1 MLNFMS
7 GMSENDNTT
16 NEIPQER
23 PIEIKTEEKIT
34 VKKSTYNNM
43 LKGLIAAVAIA
54 AFVGGFT
61 LGTFDESDSGLSGE
75 ELKEIL
81 SDIEIKTTAPLPAQ
95 QPTQPSAPQIIKVS
109 LDDDPFKGNEDAP
122 VTIVEFSDFQCPFC
136 SRFYEQ
142 TLPAIM
148 ENYVDTGKVKFVY
161 RDLPLD
167 SLHPNAR
174 PAHIAAECADEQGK
188 FWGYH
193 DILFDKQSE
202 WSRLPAADLQSTLTL
217 YASDLGLESASFETC
232 LESDSIAD
240 EVNKDSLDAAR
251 YGATGT
257 PAFFIGNEK
266 DGFIKLSGAQPY
278 PAFQAAIDAHLG

>member
-1 MLNFMS
+1 MS
-7 GMSENDNTT
+7 EMSENDNTT

-23 PIEIKTEEKIT
+23 PIEIKAEEKIT

-81 SDIEIKTTAPLPAQ
+81 SEIEITTTAPLPAQ

-109 LDDDPFKGNEDAP
+109 LDDDPFKGNENAP

-174 PAHIAAECADEQGK
+174 PAHIASECADEQGK

-193 DILFDKQSE
+193 DVLFDKQSE
-202 WSRLPAADLQSTLTL
+202 WGRLPAADLQRTLTQ
-217 YASDLGLESASFETC
+217 YATDLGLESASFETC
-232 LESDSIAD
+232 LESDAIAD
-240 EVNKDSLDAAR
+240 EVNKDALDAAR

-266 DGFIKLSGAQPY
+266 DGFVKLTGAQPFS
-278 PAFQAAIDAHLG
+278 AFQLEIDNQLES

>member
-1 MLNFMS
+1 MS
-7 GMSENDNTT
+7 EMSENDTT
-16 NEIPQER
+16 PNEIPQDKPR
-23 PIEIKTEEKIT
+23 EIKDEEKIT
-34 VKKSTYNNM
+34 VRKSTYNNM

-54 AFVGGFT
+54 AFVGGFSV
-61 LGTFDESDSGLSGE
+61 GTFDNSDSGLSGE

-81 SDIEIKTTAPLPAQ
+81 SEIKINTIAPQPVQQPAQ
-95 QPTQPSAPQIIKVS
+95 PSVPQIIQVS
-109 LDDDPFKGNEDAP
+109 LDDDPFKGNENAP

-136 SRFYEQ
+136 GRFYEQ
-142 TLPAIM
+142 TLPSII

-167 SLHPNAR
+167 SIHPNAR
-174 PAHIAAECADEQGK
+174 PVHIAAECADEQGK

-193 DILFDKQSE
+193 DMLFDNQSE
-202 WSRLPAADLQSTLTL
+202 WGRLPAADLQSTLTK
-217 YASDLGLESASFETC
+217 YASDLGLESASFEAC
-232 LESDSIAD
+232 LESDAIAD
-240 EVNKDSLDAAR
+240 EVNKDTLDAAR

>member
-1 MLNFMS
+1 MY
-7 GMSENDNTT
+7 EEDKIP
-16 NEIPQER
+16 NEFHVEKPV
-23 PIEIKTEEKIT
+23 EIKADEKIT
-34 VKKSTYNNM
+34 VNKSTYNNM

-54 AFVGGFT
+54 AFFGG
-61 LGTFDESDSGLSGE
+61 LSIGTFDNSNSGLSGE

-81 SDIEIKTTAPLPAQ
+81 SEIEIKTTALQPTQ
-95 QPTQPSAPQIIKVS
+95 QPTQPAAAQIIQVS
-109 LDDDPFKGNEDAP
+109 LDDDPFKGNADAP
-122 VTIVEFSDFQCPFC
+122 VIMVEFSDFQCPFC
-136 SRFYEQ
+136 LRFYEQ

-174 PAHIAAECADEQGK
+174 PAHIASECADEQGK

-193 DILFDKQSE
+193 DILFDNQSE
-202 WSRLPAADLQSTLTL
+202 WGRLPAADLQSTLTK
-217 YASDLGLESASFETC
+217 YASDLGLESASFEVC
-232 LESDSIAD
+232 LESDAIAD

-266 DGFIKLSGAQPY
+266 DGFVKLSGAQPFS
-278 PAFQAAIDAHLG
+278 AFQLEIDRQLNS

>member
-1 MLNFMS
+1 MS

-16 NEIPQER
+16 NEVPLER
-23 PIEIKTEEKIT
+23 PRDIKDEEKIT

-54 AFVGGFT
+54 AFVGGYS
-61 LGTFDESDSGLSGE
+61 LGTFDNSDSGISGE
-75 ELKEIL
+75 ELKDILAEIRPA
-81 SDIEIKTTAPLPAQ
+81 APQPVQ
-95 QPTQPSAPQIIKVS
+95 QPGQPSAPQIIKVS
-109 LDDDPFKGNEDAP
+109 LDDDPFKGNADAP

-136 SRFYEQ
+136 LRFYEQ
-142 TLPAIM
+142 TLPSII

-174 PAHIAAECADEQGK
+174 PVHIASECADEQGK

-193 DILFDKQSE
+193 DMLFDNQSE
-202 WSRLPAADLQSTLTL
+202 WASLPAADLQSTLTK
-217 YASDLGLESASFETC
+217 YASDLGLESASFEAC
-232 LESDSIAD
+232 LESDAIAD
-240 EVNKDSLDAAR
+240 EVNKDTLDAAR

-278 PAFQAAIDAHLG
+278 PAFQAVIDAQLG

>member
-1 MLNFMS
+1 
-7 GMSENDNTT
+7 MSENDNTP
-16 NEIPQER
+16 NEVPLEKPMQ
-23 PIEIKTEEKIT
+23 IKDEEKIT
-34 VKKSTYNNM
+34 VNKSTYNNM

-54 AFVGGFT
+54 AFVGGFSV
-61 LGTFDESDSGLSGE
+61 GTFDNSDSGLSSE

-81 SDIEIKTTAPLPAQ
+81 SEIKINTIAPQPVQQPAQ
-95 QPTQPSAPQIIKVS
+95 PSVPQIIQIS
-109 LDDDPFKGNEDAP
+109 LDDDPFKGNENAP

-136 SRFYEQ
+136 LRFYEQ
-142 TLPAIM
+142 TLPLII

-174 PAHIAAECADEQGK
+174 SVHIASECADEQGK

-193 DILFDKQSE
+193 DILFDNQSE
-202 WSRLPAADLQSTLTL
+202 WAPLPAADLQSTLTK
-217 YASDLGLESASFETC
+217 YASELGLESASFEAC
-232 LESDSIAD
+232 LESDVIAD
-240 EVNKDSLDAAR
+240 EVNKDTLDAAR

-266 DGFIKLSGAQPY
+266 DGFVRITGAQPFS
-278 PAFQAAIDAHLG
+278 AFQLQIDAQLES

>member
-1 MLNFMS
+1 MS
-7 GMSENDNTT
+7 EMSENDNTP
-16 NEIPQER
+16 NEIPQEK
-23 PIEIKTEEKIT
+23 PMQIIPDDKIT

-54 AFVGGFT
+54 AFVGGFSV
-61 LGTFDESDSGLSGE
+61 GTFDNSDSGLSGE

-81 SDIEIKTTAPLPAQ
+81 SDIEIKTTAPQPVQQPAQ
-95 QPTQPSAPQIIKVS
+95 PSVPQIIQVS
-109 LDDDPFKGNEDAP
+109 IDDDPFKGNEDAP

-136 SRFYEQ
+136 GRFYEQ
-142 TLPAIM
+142 TLPSII

-167 SLHPNAR
+167 SIHPNAR
-174 PAHIAAECADEQGK
+174 PVHIAAECADEQGK

-193 DILFDKQSE
+193 DMLFDKQSE
-202 WSRLPAADLQSTLTL
+202 WGRLPAADLQSTLTQ
-217 YASDLGLESASFETC
+217 YASDLGLESASFEAC
-232 LESDSIAD
+232 LESDAIAD

-266 DGFIKLSGAQPY
+266 DGFVKLSGAQPY
-278 PAFQAAIDAHLG
+278 ASFQIAIDAQLG

>member
-1 MLNFMS
+1 MS
-7 GMSENDNTT
+7 EMSENDNTL
-16 NEIPQER
+16 NKIPQEK
-23 PIEIKTEEKIT
+23 PMEIKAEDKIT

-54 AFVGGFT
+54 AFVGGYS
-61 LGTFDESDSGLSGE
+61 LGTFDNSDSGLSGE

-81 SDIEIKTTAPLPAQ
+81 SEIEIKTTAQ
-95 QPTQPSAPQIIKVS
+95 QPGQPSAPQIIKVS
-109 LDDDPFKGNEDAP
+109 LDDDPFKGNADAP
-122 VTIVEFSDFQCPFC
+122 VTIIEFSDFQCPFC
-136 SRFYEQ
+136 GRFYEQ
-142 TLPAIM
+142 TLPSII

-167 SLHPNAR
+167 SIHPNAR
-174 PAHIAAECADEQGK
+174 PAHIASECADEQGK

-193 DILFDKQSE
+193 DMLFDNQSE
-202 WSRLPAADLQSTLTL
+202 WGRLPAADLQSTLTK
-217 YASDLGLESASFETC
+217 YASDLGLESASFEAC
-232 LESDSIAD
+232 LESDAIAD

-266 DGFIKLSGAQPY
+266 DGFVKLTGAQPFA
-278 PAFQAAIDAHLG
+278 AFQLEIENQLES

>member
-1 MLNFMS
+1 MS

-16 NEIPQER
+16 NEVPLER
-23 PIEIKTEEKIT
+23 PRDIKDEEKIT

-54 AFVGGFT
+54 AFVGGYS
-61 LGTFDESDSGLSGE
+61 LGTFDNSDSGISGE

-81 SDIEIKTTAPLPAQ
+81 SEIRPAAPQPVQ
-95 QPTQPSAPQIIKVS
+95 QPGQPSAPQIIQVS

-122 VTIVEFSDFQCPFC
+122 VTIIEFSDFQCPFC
-136 SRFYEQ
+136 LRFYEQ
-142 TLPAIM
+142 TLPAII

-167 SLHPNAR
+167 SIHPNAR
-174 PAHIAAECADEQGK
+174 PVHIAAECADEQGK
-188 FWGYH
+188 FWEYH
-193 DILFDKQSE
+193 DILFDKQVE
-202 WSRLPAADLQSTLTL
+202 WQRLSSSDLQSTLTQ
-217 YASDLGLESASFETC
+217 YGSDLGLESASFEAC
-232 LESDSIAD
+232 LESDVIAD
-240 EVNKDSLDAAR
+240 EVNKDTLDAAR

>member
-1 MLNFMS
+1 VNSMS
-7 GMSENDNTT
+7 DMSENYNTP
-16 NEIPQER
+16 NEVPLER
-23 PIEIKTEEKIT
+23 PRDIKDEEKIT

-54 AFVGGFT
+54 AFVGGYSV
-61 LGTFDESDSGLSGE
+61 GTFDNSDSGISGE

-81 SDIEIKTTAPLPAQ
+81 SEIEIKTTALQPAQ
-95 QPTQPSAPQIIKVS
+95 QPGQPSAPQIIQVS
-109 LDDDPFKGNEDAP
+109 IDDDPFKGNADAP
-122 VTIVEFSDFQCPFC
+122 VTIIEFSDFQCPFC
-136 SRFYEQ
+136 LRFYEQ

-167 SLHPNAR
+167 SIHPNAR
-174 PAHIAAECADEQGK
+174 PVHIAAECADEQGK
-188 FWGYH
+188 FWEYH
-193 DILFDKQSE
+193 DILFDKQVE
-202 WSRLPAADLQSTLTL
+202 WQRLSSSDLQSTLTQ
-217 YASDLGLESASFETC
+217 YGSDLGLESASFEAC
-232 LESDSIAD
+232 LESDVIAD

-278 PAFQAAIDAHLG
+278 PVFQAAIDAHLG

>member
-1 MLNFMS
+1 MS
-7 GMSENDNTT
+7 EMSENDNTP
-16 NEIPQER
+16 NEVPLER
-23 PIEIKTEEKIT
+23 PREIKAEEKIT

-54 AFVGGFT
+54 AFVGGFSV
-61 LGTFDESDSGLSGE
+61 GTFDNSDSGISGE
-75 ELKEIL
+75 DLKEIL
-81 SDIEIKTTAPLPAQ
+81 SEIKTIAQPIQ
-95 QPTQPSAPQIIKVS
+95 QPGQPSAPQIIKVS
-109 LDDDPFKGNEDAP
+109 IDDDPFKGNEDAP

-142 TLPAIM
+142 TLPSII

-202 WSRLPAADLQSTLTL
+202 WGRLPAADLQSTLTQ
-217 YASDLGLESASFETC
+217 YASDLGLQSASFETC

-251 YGATGT
+251 YGVTGT

-266 DGFIKLSGAQPY
+266 DGFVKLTGAQPY
-278 PAFQAAIDAHLG
+278 PSFQTALDAQLG

>member
-1 MLNFMS
+1 VNSMS
-7 GMSENDNTT
+7 EMSENDNTP
-16 NEIPQER
+16 NEVPLEKPR
-23 PIEIKTEEKIT
+23 EIKAEEKIT

-54 AFVGGFT
+54 AFVGGFSV
-61 LGTFDESDSGLSGE
+61 GTFDNSDSGISGE
-75 ELKEIL
+75 DLKEIL
-81 SDIEIKTTAPLPAQ
+81 SEIKTIAQPIQ
-95 QPTQPSAPQIIKVS
+95 QPGQPSAPQIIKVS
-109 LDDDPFKGNEDAP
+109 IDDDPFKGNEDAP
-122 VTIVEFSDFQCPFC
+122 VTIIEFSDFQCPFC

-142 TLPAIM
+142 TLPSII

-193 DILFDKQSE
+193 DILFNKQSE
-202 WSRLPAADLQSTLTL
+202 WGRLPAADLQSTLIQ
-217 YASDLGLESASFETC
+217 YASDLGLQSASFETC

-251 YGATGT
+251 YGVTGT

-266 DGFIKLSGAQPY
+266 DGFVKLTGAQPY
-278 PAFQAAIDAHLG
+278 PSFQTALDAQLG